1 MVHPVVLERIAGLTA
16 RPEDADALVDRWR
29 RRFVAVADKQL
40 RRTVL
45 ADCVAQMDDAGVI
58 AALSRLDARAAQGDA
73 DCRWMATELALTP
86 SVLQDIA
93 YERRQE
99 LYAAAR
105 EAGLPEV
112 SRKFLSA
119 KPVKPV
125 KPRNDHLDST
135 PGERTAAARGRN
147 RETLD
152 RLMHDRDPRVIT
164 ALLDNP
170 RITERDVI
178 RIAAMRP
185 TAPDVLERIAAH
197 TRWSGRYRVRK
208 ALAFNPC
215 TPTPLARLLLP
226 TLLRQDLVE
235 LTQSGVLPAEL
246 RAEMSEAIARR

>member
-1 MVHPVVLERIAGLTA
+1 MVHPVVLERIVALGASPT
-16 RPEDADALVDRWR
+16 DADALVDRWLQ
-29 RRFVAVADKQL
+29 RFTGVADRQL

-45 ADCVAQMDDAGVI
+45 MDCVAQTDDAGVI
-58 AALSRLDARAAQGDA
+58 ATLSRLDARAAAGDA
-73 DCRWMATELALTP
+73 ACRWLAAELALTP
-86 SVLQDIA
+86 CVLQDID
-93 YERRQE
+93 YDRRQE

-112 SRKFLSA
+112 SRKFLGA
-119 KPVKPV
+119 KPTKPVKPH
-125 KPRNDHLDST
+125 NAHIDST

-147 RETLD
+147 RQLLD

-170 RITERDVI
+170 RIVERDVI

-185 TAPDVLERIAAH
+185 TAPEVLERIAAH
-197 TRWSGRYRVRK
+197 ARWCGRYRIRK

-215 TPTPLARLLLP
+215 TPTPLARQLLP

-235 LTQSGVLPAEL
+235 LSQSGVLPAEL
-246 RAEMSEAIARR
+246 RAEMAEAASRK